1 MEHGVTMEHRVFR
14 KNKQK
19 NMPAVSLFS
28 IFACTWFLLSSNSA
42 LYIQCWQLSKLLLET
57 VKPIADFLLNNSLY
71 LISDRVSVHRQQIL
85 SSHVADARH
94 SLVAC

>member
-42 LYIQCWQLSKLLLET
+42 LYIEIKLT
-57 VKPIADFLLNNSLY
+57 IAHNVSISQKRNFTFLVY
-71 LISDRVSVHRQQIL
+71 EFTRVLTAMALTNRYK
-85 SSHVADARH
+85 
-94 SLVAC
+94 